1 MPKSSPV
8 ISYEERVSRDGQ
20 PYKEITSAKAFPS
33 YEEAETYI
41 SNQESGNY
49 RIVNDD
55 PFASPV
61 PLQAL
66 EHYKLIYSSKSS
78 KMTPGGNLTPE
89 VKIFAFA
96 PSPIPTVQILRDPYL
111 PYIWSDSVI
120 LWGELVSRGTASEVT
135 VSFLW
140 GRTEA
145 CDEGETIA
153 EVMKSPGYF
162 DCDLYDLLPG
172 TTYYY
177 KAKAVGD
184 DTSYSEVKSFTTQPP
199 GWRLRNQEE

>member
-1 MPKSSPV
+1 VPKSSPV
-8 ISYEERVSRDGQ
+8 ISYEERVTRDGQ
-20 PYKEITSAKAFPS
+20 PYKEITNAEFFPS
-33 YEEAETYI
+33 YEEAEAYI
-41 SNQESGNY
+41 SSQKSGNY
-49 RIVNDD
+49 RIVNSD

-66 EHYKLIYSSKSS
+66 EHYKLVYSSKGSRTMPS
-78 KMTPGGNLTPE
+78 GNLIPE
-89 VKIFAFA
+89 VKIFAFT
-96 PSPIPTVQILRDPYL
+96 PSSIPMVQILRDPYL

-120 LWGELVSRGTASEVT
+120 LWGELLSRGTAAEVT

-145 CDEGETIA
+145 CDEGEIIA
-153 EVMKSPGYF
+153 EVMSLPGCF
-162 DCDLYDLLPG
+162 DCDLYDLLPS

-184 DTSYSEVKSFTTQPP
+184 DTSYSEVESFTTQPP
-199 GWRLRNQEE
+199 GWRLRNQGE